1 MTVGYGNT
9 GCYSTLPPRAISTGC
24 AVERPTIRDFP
35 ELTTTSFLL
44 NGTTTTGMLYPTVP
58 PSAMVPTHTTTT
70 FSASETSDLIP
81 VSAAGPIYL
90 MHKPSDV
97 SGSNS
102 NADTETNTASTRRMG
117 QSNWSFGVMGALT
130 VSLTLGMALVLPW

>member
-1 MTVGYGNT
+1 MTVGSGNV
-9 GCYSTLPPRAISTGC
+9 GCYSTLPPRPISTGC
-24 AVERPTIRDFP
+24 VWEYARVYGSLQP
-35 ELTTTSFLL
+35 TTTSFVFH
-44 NGTTTTGMLYPTVP
+44 GATTTGVLKPK
-58 PSAMVPTHTTTT
+58 VPTTAMTPTPVITT
-70 FSASETSDLIP
+70 FSDSETSGLIP

-102 NADTETNTASTRRMG
+102 NTDTETNTASTLRMG